1 MVNGKELAQA
11 GFKYLGRS
19 YEEMDCQA
27 FVERCLKD
35 CGNSTDLGGS
45 NSWYREVGKNGWVGT
60 PEECVKIYGSVPKGT
75 FLFIL
80 EPVSASTPEKFRN
93 DGIGDATHIGLVT
106 GQGEGAIHS
115 SSSKGGVCESKF
127 SGKTIKNGG
136 WNRVGLWDQVDYGVD
151 FIPDSGTD
159 DDPEPDPA
167 KEMYVVAENGKPVNL
182 RVKPNT
188 KAALVDQ
195 IPVGEVVT
203 LLKQNGSGWAYIQW
217 KKKKG
222 WMMETFLTEDVPA
235 PEPEP
240 EPADPGD
247 DDPSED
253 DYSPVGEEMTVWA
266 ENGKPVKL
274 RAKPSTKCNL
284 YDEVPVGATVTL
296 VKPGETWCQVDYGTR
311 KGWYMMTKFLGA
323 G

>member
-35 CGNSTDLGGS
+35 CGNNTDLGGS
-45 NSWYREVGKNGWVGT
+45 NSWYREVRKNGWVGT
-60 PEECVKIYGSVPKGT
+60 PEECTKIYGFVPAGA

-80 EPVSASTPEKFRN
+80 EPVSASTPEKFKN

-106 GQGEGAIHS
+106 GKGEGAIHS
-115 SSSKGGVCESKF
+115 SHSKGGVCESKF
-127 SGKTIKNGG
+127 SGKTIPNGG

-151 FIPDSGTD
+151 FIPDSGSED
-159 DDPEPDPA
+159 EPDPDPA
-167 KEMYVVAENGKPVNL
+167 KEMYVFAENGKPVNL
-182 RVKPNT
+182 RKKPST

-195 IPVGEVVT
+195 VPVGDAVT
-203 LLKQNGSGWAYIQW
+203 WLKDDGAGWAYIQW

-222 WMMETFLTEDVPA
+222 WMMDCFLVEDQKEPVPDPDPDQDPDQEPIPAGETL
-235 PEPEP
+235 
-240 EPADPGD
+240 
-247 DDPSED
+247 S
-253 DYSPVGEEMTVWA
+253 VWA
-266 ENGKPVKL
+266 DNGKPVKL
-274 RAKPSTKCNL
+274 RAKPSTNCKL
-284 YDEVPVGATVTL
+284 YDKVPCGAFVTL
-296 VKPGETWCQVDYGTR
+296 VKYGAEWCQVDYGIR
-311 KGWYMMTKFLGA
+311 KGWYMMTKFLGV

>member
-1 MVNGKELAQA
+1 MVNGKELAQT

-35 CGNSTDLGGS
+35 CGNNTDLGGS

-60 PEECVKIYGSVPKGT
+60 PEECTKIYGFVPAGT

-80 EPVSASTPEKFRN
+80 EPVSASTPEKFKN

-106 GQGEGAIHS
+106 GKGEGAIHS
-115 SSSKGGVCESKF
+115 SHSKGGVCESKF
-127 SGKTIKNGG
+127 SGKTIPNGG

-151 FIPDSGTD
+151 FIPDSGSED
-159 DDPEPDPA
+159 EPEPA
-167 KEMYVVAENGKPVNL
+167 KEMFVFAENGKPVNL
-182 RVKPNT
+182 RKKPNT

-195 IPVGEVVT
+195 VPVGESVT
-203 LLKQNGSGWAYIQW
+203 CLKDNGDGWTYIQW

-222 WMMETFLTEDVPA
+222 WMMDNYLQTEA
-235 PEPEP
+235 PGQEPEP
-240 EPADPGD
+240 ENPDE
-247 DDPSED
+247 DDPA
-253 DYSPVGEEMTVWA
+253 GEELTVWA
-266 ENGKPVKL
+266 ENGQPVKL
-274 RAKPSTKCNL
+274 RAKPSTKCKL

-296 VKPGETWCQVDYGTR
+296 VKSGETWHQVNYGTR
-311 KGWYMMTKFLGA
+311 KGWYMMAQFLVVNRDGK
-323 G
+323 